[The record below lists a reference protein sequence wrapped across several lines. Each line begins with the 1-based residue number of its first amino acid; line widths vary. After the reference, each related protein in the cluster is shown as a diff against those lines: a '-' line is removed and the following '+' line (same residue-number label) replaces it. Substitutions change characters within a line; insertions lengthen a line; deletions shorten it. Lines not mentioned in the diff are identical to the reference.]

1 MPAVGENIIHPGNHR
16 NFKYCMLGLLM
27 RYYLYCTDTNHDLD
41 VGLMYLKFVQ
51 FDCAHLNYT
60 VGQSQ

>member
-1 MPAVGENIIHPGNHR
+1 
-16 NFKYCMLGLLM
+16 MLGLIM
-27 RYYLYCTDTNHDLD
+27 GYYLYCTDTNHDLN

-60 VGQSQ
+60 VGQGQ